1 MKIQQQNSY
10 NPNMK
15 ALYFAKTTP
24 LCNKSLNYVNKADQ
38 KISKNGF
45 KYLEDKVTDKS
56 IKKRIANI
64 PFVKEMAKK
73 FETFVVYTENK
84 YGKIYNN
91 QQKEYLSM
99 MEMFVVD
106 TENLMVKN
114 HLIMARDDDSLLM
127 AREKFFQKANK
138 Y

>member
-1 MKIQQQNSY
+1 
-10 NPNMK
+10 
-15 ALYFAKTTP
+15 
-24 LCNKSLNYVNKADQ
+24 
-38 KISKNGF
+38 
-45 KYLEDKVTDKS
+45 
-56 IKKRIANI
+56 
-64 PFVKEMAKK
+64 MAKK

-106 TENLMVKN
+106 TENSAVKT
-114 HLIMARDDDSLLM
+114 HLIMARDDDSQLM
-127 AREKFFQKANK
+127 AREKFFEKANK

>member
-1 MKIQQQNSY
+1 MRIQQQNSY
-10 NPNMK
+10 NPNIK

-24 LCNKSLNYVNKADQ
+24 LCNKALNYVNKADQ
-38 KISKNGF
+38 KLSKNGF
-45 KYLEDKVTDKS
+45 KYLEDKVINPN
-56 IKKRIANI
+56 IKKRIKNI

-106 TENLMVKN
+106 TENSAVKT

-127 AREKFFQKANK
+127 AREKFFEKANK